1 MNSDGLPRPTVN
13 IWRARW
19 NVRIRG
25 VRMPGTL
32 LSAFIVIMDFEQ
44 QAALLGFERTM
55 MNAGRAAGIGRAE
68 EGLAALALRVA
79 ADDEI
84 AGEEI
89 NLLPMIVHKG
99 RRGVDARIEAQQP
112 RAAAH
117 LLPLVDVACEDLLLD
132 ARRIV
137 RRRRPSRAHVECDEF
152 QMGFVHRHGRSLFC
166 LSKHR
171 KAYDIIAVLD
181 LTRLHGVL

>member
-1 MNSDGLPRPTVN
+1 M
-13 IWRARW
+13 WRARW
-19 NVRIRG
+19 NGRIRG
-25 VRMPGTL
+25 ARMPGTL

-44 QAALLGFERTM
+44 QAALLGFERPV
-55 MNAGRAAGIGRAE
+55 MNAGRAARIGRAE

-84 AGEEI
+84 AGEKI

-99 RRGVDARIEAQQP
+99 RGGVAARIKAQQP

-117 LLPLVDVACEDLLLD
+117 LLSLVDVARQDFLLD

-137 RRRRPSRAHVECDEF
+137 
-152 QMGFVHRHGRSLFC
+152 G
-166 LSKHR
+166 
-171 KAYDIIAVLD
+171 
-181 LTRLHGVL
+181 